1 MYRWHSRTQEDLG
14 LLRLLVQSFEAT
26 SDKAGDPER
35 HAELLATFRGQLAE
49 LETREAQVFWR
60 FSGVRRLVGS
70 VLGRA
75 RAI

>member
-1 MYRWHSRTQEDLG
+1 MYRWHNRTREDLG

-26 SDKAGDPER
+26 SDKAADPER
-35 HAELLATFRGQLAE
+35 HAELLAAFRGQLAE
-49 LETREAQVFWR
+49 LEAREGQVFWR

-75 RAI
+75 RAT

>member
-1 MYRWHSRTQEDLG
+1 MREDLG

-26 SDKAGDPER
+26 AHKAADAER
-35 HAELLATFRGQLAE
+35 HAELLASFRRQVVE
-49 LETREAQVFWR
+49 LETRETQVFWR
-60 FSGVRRLVGS
+60 FSGVRRMVGS